1 MVSAHYSI
9 RSLSKFQQISKKNL
23 LSENCFIMKLSNR
36 QLVVEWRQDPDY
48 SVTFFGFFRMYDL
61 GVSFTFDFLK
71 RNWESSVIF
80 LRNGVLFFNCKENKE
95 AGTICFEIKIPK
107 KKKKELLQK
116 IPSKNYEN
124 NCIIEKNKEKFLFV
138 NNSKYHLK
146 KWG

>member
-1 MVSAHYSI
+1 
-9 RSLSKFQQISKKNL
+9 
-23 LSENCFIMKLSNR
+23 
-36 QLVVEWRQDPDY
+36 
-48 SVTFFGFFRMYDL
+48 MYDL

-95 AGTICFEIKIPK
+95 AGTICFEIRIPK

-124 NCIIEKNKEKFLFV
+124 NCIIKKKKNCLSIILNIISRNGAKGIKE
-138 NNSKYHLK
+138 N
-146 KWG
+146 